1 MKSTR
6 ASQVFR
12 SWSHRDKQRKMSVP
26 ILARLS
32 QGWDEKKYQ
41 MKALRFHSFGASSSV
56 LRFEDIAM
64 PSAADGEV
72 LVRVSAAGIN
82 PSDVKNVQ
90 GVFSQTTLPRT
101 PGRDFSGVV
110 VSKGRYAGK
119 QVWGTDPGLGM
130 TRDGAHAEFVSA
142 PAEFVAPKPE
152 SLTFEQAA
160 AIGVP
165 YTTAWAAVI
174 GAAQLK
180 AGETIL
186 NLGAAGAVGS
196 AAVQIAN
203 WKDVTVLAADR
214 HSSPIPG
221 AQRVINTSKED
232 LRQQVLDL
240 TGGKGVEVVFDTVG
254 GPMFE
259 PAVRS
264 LRLKGRHV
272 AIASTGGS
280 RVSFDLVKFYHNRS
294 HLIGVDSNKFEPGEL
309 TRIMTELNRGFEA
322 ATLQAPKV
330 ESVRFDHAILTYEKL
345 TNQTGAVK
353 QILTFDAA

>member
-1 MKSTR
+1 
-6 ASQVFR
+6 
-12 SWSHRDKQRKMSVP
+12 
-26 ILARLS
+26 
-32 QGWDEKKYQ
+32 
-41 MKALRFHSFGASSSV
+41 MKALRFHSFGTSSSV
-56 LRFEDIAM
+56 LRFEEISM
-64 PSAADGEV
+64 PSAADGDV
-72 LVRVSAAGIN
+72 LVQISAAGIN
-82 PSDVKNVQ
+82 PSDIKNVQ

-110 VSKGRYAGK
+110 VSQGRYAGK
-119 QVWGTDPGLGM
+119 QVWGTGPGLGM

-152 SLTFEQAA
+152 ALTFEQAA

-186 NLGAAGAVGS
+186 VLGAAGAVGS

-203 WKDVTVLAADR
+203 WEDANVLAADIQ
-214 HSSPIPG
+214 SGPLAG
-221 AQRVINTSKED
+221 AQTVINTSKED
-232 LRQQVLDL
+232 LRQRVLDL

-259 PAVRS
+259 PASRS
-264 LRLKGRHV
+264 LRLKGRHI
-272 AIASTGGS
+272 AIASTSGS
-280 RVSFDLVKFYHNRS
+280 RVSFDLVEFYHNRS
-294 HLIGVDSNKFEPGEL
+294 HLIGVVSNRFEPSEL
-309 TRIMTELNRGFEA
+309 TMIMAELNRGFEVGA
-322 ATLQAPKV
+322 LKAPKV
-330 ESVRFDHAILTYEKL
+330 EPVRFGRAILSYEKL
-345 TNQTGAVK
+345 ATQAGAAK